1 MPSPVVRRYVSWNT
15 SGCASRLPH
24 RTVDTRTSWAPQG
37 SSCAWGIVND
47 HVLGASCIS
56 RGEHSC
62 KGFFGDWH
70 REMAWEG
77 LTTPI
82 KERKVSSFPSKKK
95 KKALFILTSVLLKST
110 PWSLLHRPMGQFSVK
125 SRPIGCWR
133 QSHYSKA
140 EPPTGPRGFIPSGQ
154 GAVGGLS

>member
-82 KERKVSSFPSKKK
+82 KERKLPLRHISKARCTGVS
-95 KKALFILTSVLLKST
+95 LKYQHSRRGKT
-110 PWSLLHRPMGQFSVK
+110 GEWQVQSWPGPHVNSSVK
-125 SRPIGCWR
+125 TTRAEAGTQWQIPVCERPR
-133 QSHYSKA
+133 V
-140 EPPTGPRGFIPSGQ
+140 PSP
-154 GAVGGLS
+154 LPE